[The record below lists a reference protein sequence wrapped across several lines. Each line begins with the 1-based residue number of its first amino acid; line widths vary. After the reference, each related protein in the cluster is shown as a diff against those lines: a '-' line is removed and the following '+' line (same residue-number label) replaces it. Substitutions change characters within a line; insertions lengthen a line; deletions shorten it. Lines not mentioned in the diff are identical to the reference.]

1 MTIKSIKKLK
11 AKLTLHSQFIRK
23 KLMSLFV
30 QIYFPINVMFV
41 KLLSN
46 SLLIKNTFFIKM
58 EAIVNQINPSM
69 P

>member
-1 MTIKSIKKLK
+1 
-11 AKLTLHSQFIRK
+11 
-23 KLMSLFV
+23 MSLFV